1 MLLTCNSRCTLEA
14 VGCVSEGLARRRIS
28 KDGEGGD
35 EIPLPAVALSL
46 SSRRGRCNQLQLW
59 RLKDGPRTS
68 RPHRDSAALRVRYL
82 SRLRRAL
89 PSKNKKKR
97 AQASLAH
104 PFVFV
109 WRWGRDSNS
118 WYPYEYGSLAN
129 CWFQPLT
136 HPTGGLYTEVTCKSD
151 CKDTVIFEKRAI
163 FLSL

>member
-1 MLLTCNSRCTLEA
+1 MAPAHLVPTESR
-14 VGCVSEGLARRRIS
+14 GL
-28 KDGEGGD
+28 GG
-35 EIPLPAVALSL
+35 
-46 SSRRGRCNQLQLW
+46 RWGQ
-59 RLKDGPRTS
+59 
-68 RPHRDSAALRVRYL
+68 RDSAALRLRYL
-82 SRLRRAL
+82 GATASNAVLGLWLCHIGFAHISSPPRFRCASLAL
-89 PSKNKKKR
+89 SLPPAAGFAKQKQKKR

-151 CKDTVIFEKRAI
+151 CKDTVIFEKRAN